1 MNKAQSIQRSKL
13 ISSYGGVGSIIDT
26 IDNLAFI
33 IKPFDNWEIYRRYN
47 NNPQQLSHLKL
58 DDQRLQVRLHN
69 IGYNSLE
76 HFFLPD
82 DSFENVRL
90 YHPDETQKNR
100 MVTAEY
106 APQWF
111 YCEKCGKLKHIETW
125 KHDWGNGMEE
135 PRCAYCRT
143 GNTRFRAPRLLQVRF
158 MLASLENG
166 ELKDLP
172 WDMLWSVKN
181 GNCNFKGACGE
192 IHSVWDLRN
201 KTIHQEVSFHIRKGG
216 SDLID
221 IYVKYQ
227 NGITL
232 TMAEIMN
239 HYIILD
245 DNHVYQPVI
254 RSANNVYF
262 SYTIS
267 SVYIPQHI
275 ITQDEVDKVIKASNV
290 LKADEI
296 RELVTPQLS
305 LRDIQYIIDNGVA
318 PNPDYRSEELF
329 RLDEYDYLT
338 NHNNYINGQFK
349 PDNRLDAWEHQW
361 CTTKPPFIKDI
372 FLLKH
377 LEVTSVQVAY
387 SRLERVSSPNYAE
400 MKGTA
405 KKQWFDINSG
415 AIINSDHDIE
425 VGLHP
430 TCSGDRGQIRYMPAV
445 ISRGEGIFVELDL
458 SRIIDN
464 DSKKVFTHTFAHL
477 VMKELE
483 FSCGYP
489 LPSMNERLYILPAEE
504 KEHPDKYGFI
514 LYSANGEAGSYGGI
528 STLFENKDIERILSN
543 AIELADDC
551 PNDPICESEGASC
564 FACVQIPETAC
575 ELFNSY
581 LSRTIFREEYN
592 KNFNS
597 SIGTGIPGNNSSLS
611 TSIRQAKT
619 CSSTSDLDAAQESA
633 TTFSNTKPDITP
645 GIILG

>member
-1 MNKAQSIQRSKL
+1 MNKTQSIQRSKL

-26 IDNLAFI
+26 IDNLAYI
-33 IKPFDNWEIYRRYN
+33 IKPFDKWEVYKRYN

-58 DDQRLQVRLHN
+58 DDKRLQVRLHN
-69 IGYNSLE
+69 IGFSSLD

-90 YHPDETQKNR
+90 YNPDETQRNR

-111 YCEKCGKLKHIETW
+111 YCEKCGKLKHIEEW
-125 KHDWGNGMEE
+125 KREWGNGMGE
-135 PRCAYCRT
+135 PRCAHCRT
-143 GNTRFRAPRLLQVRF
+143 GNARYRAPRLQQVRF

-172 WDMLWSVKN
+172 WNLLWSVKN
-181 GNCNFKGACGE
+181 GSHNFKSNHGE
-192 IHSVWDLRN
+192 IRSVWDLRN
-201 KTIHQEVSFHIRKGG
+201 VRESREVSFHIRKGG

-221 IYVKYQ
+221 IYVKY

-245 DNHVYQPVI
+245 DNHAYQPVI

-267 SVYIPQHI
+267 SVYIPRHI
-275 ITQDEVDKVIKASNV
+275 ITQREVDDVKKASND
-290 LKADEI
+290 LNADKIHEY
-296 RELVTPQLS
+296 VAPQLS
-305 LRDIQYIIDNGVA
+305 LRDIQYIIENGVA
-318 PNPDYRSEELF
+318 PNPDYRSEDTF
-329 RLDEYDYLT
+329 RMDEYDYIT
-338 NHNNYINGQFK
+338 NQNNYVNGRFN
-349 PDNRLDAWEHQW
+349 PDNRLEAWEHQW
-361 CTTKPPFIKDI
+361 STTKPPFIKDI
-372 FLLKH
+372 YLLKH

-405 KKQWFDINSG
+405 KKQWFDINRG
-415 AIINSDHDIE
+415 AIINSDQDIE

-430 TCSGDRGQIRYMPAV
+430 TCSVDRGSIRYMPAV
-445 ISRGEGIFVELDL
+445 ISRGEGFFVELDL
-458 SRIIDN
+458 SSLSDN
-464 DSKKVFTHTFAHL
+464 NNKKIFTHTFAHL

-489 LPSMNERLYILPAEE
+489 LPSMNERLYILPAEDTQST
-504 KEHPDKYGFI
+504 DKFGFI
-514 LYSANGEAGSYGGI
+514 IYSANGEAGSYGGI
-528 STLFENKDIERILSN
+528 SILFENKDIERILKN

-575 ELFNSY
+575 EMFNKDLNRTLF
-581 LSRTIFREEYN
+581 
-592 KNFNS
+592 KNECKEHYSLFSEIEPPLASMTNS
-597 SIGTGIPGNNSSLS
+597 SSSNSQNEVSTISTG
-611 TSIRQAKT
+611 
-619 CSSTSDLDAAQESA
+619 
-633 TTFSNTKPDITP
+633 ITP
-645 GIILG
+645 GVILG